1 MSLAWYVLWF
11 IVAVSLLVTVHE
23 YGHFWVARRLGFKVL
38 RFSVGF
44 GKPLWERQGSDGTVY
59 SVAMLPLGGYV
70 KLLDEREGPVPTA
83 ELSRSYTRKPPWQ
96 RILVLLAGPG
106 FNILFAILVLW
117 GMFWHKGVIEEERP
131 VVGDVAVESVA
142 SRAGLVS
149 EDIIL
154 AVDGE
159 PVDTQQQLILAL
171 LDSITANGRAELR
184 VRGKGSSTPRTVAL
198 EIGGSEARRK
208 ITEPAAL
215 YNGLGFR
222 FWEPAVPPI
231 AGRIEAGGPAD
242 KAGIKEGDR
251 FLEMNG
257 RPINDFRDLLA
268 VTTSSKPGDVIAVR
282 LQRAAGG
289 ERTVRV
295 ALAGQKGPSGKE
307 IGRLGVYNQVAKYPE
322 ELTVVTTLTP
332 LSALSSAAREAWDM
346 TLLQVKLVSRMITGN
361 VSLKNL
367 SGPLSIAQFAGES
380 ASGGVLTFLNFLVM
394 ISLSL
399 GFLNLLPIPILD
411 GGQIVFQLVEWLKGS
426 PLSERAQA
434 FGQQI
439 GIALL
444 ILLMG
449 VALFNDVA
457 FQIGPRLVS
466 GE

>member
-1 MSLAWYVLWF
+1 MSLAWYALWF

-59 SVAMLPLGGYV
+59 SIAMLPLGGYV

-96 RILVLLAGPG
+96 RILVLLAGPA

-131 VVGDVAVESVA
+131 VVGEVAVESVA
-142 SRAGLVS
+142 SRAGLVP
-149 EDIIL
+149 EDVIL
-154 AVDGE
+154 AIDGE
-159 PVDTQQQLILAL
+159 KVDTQQQVILGL
-171 LDSITANGRAELR
+171 LDAITANGRAELL
-184 VRGKGSSTPRTVAL
+184 VKGKDASTPRTVSL
-198 EIGGSEARRK
+198 EVGGSEARRK
-208 ITEPAAL
+208 LTEPAAL

-222 FWEPAVPPI
+222 FWQPPVPPV
-231 AGRIEAGGPAD
+231 AGRIEEGSPAD
-242 KAGIKEGDR
+242 KAGLREGDR
-251 FLEMNG
+251 FVEMAG

-268 VTTSSKPGDVIAVR
+268 VTTSSKPGDVIDVR
-282 LQRAAGG
+282 IRRGT
-289 ERTVRV
+289 EEHTMRV
-295 ALAGQKGPSGKE
+295 QLAGQKGPNGKE

-332 LSALSSAAREAWDM
+332 LSALGAASREAWDM

-380 ASGGVLTFLNFLVM
+380 ASGGVVTFLNFLVM

-411 GGQIVFQLVEWLKGS
+411 GGQVVFQLVEWLKGS

-466 GE
+466 GQ